1 MIHSTIDAVPDGE
14 SAGMPARENE
24 GVEKPGSPFPRALS
38 RLRWLIDPAVLA
50 VCYFIAGYIGL
61 SLAVPPGYA
70 TVVWP
75 ASGVALAA
83 LLLRGPR
90 VCAGVWIGSAAINI
104 LHSFD
109 GVTSVREAILPLAIA
124 ATVGLGACLQA
135 LAGWAMF
142 QRLPTRIEG
151 RDWRHLLRLSVALIL
166 PCLISATIGVAT
178 LVMAGAV
185 PVEIIGTN
193 WSTWLLGDVLGTFF
207 VLPILIFSGH
217 SPITILWRGTALGG
231 ASALIAAC
239 LTTTLL
245 LTFYATRHAA
255 EQAYNQSNESFAALA
270 TDTEQALAYRLG
282 TYSRAIE
289 AAGAFAALSD
299 HVTPDAWRDYV
310 SRLQLDHSYPG
321 MRGLGIFREVRADRM
336 EMFRKQF
343 ADEFGDRFAVHP
355 EVDSNVHFVIDRIEP
370 LEDNLAALGLDLAFE
385 QGRRD
390 AIALSDATGEPT
402 ITRPIKL
409 VQDSGEGVGFLLM
422 RPIEE
427 DDPQFGRRWSYS
439 PLIAADFLADL
450 TPRQGGDFSLE
461 VFFGRSTEPDDLMYA
476 TGVDPSSPPGFE
488 LVRTIEMANE
498 PITLR
503 WRALPAFEERITSDE
518 PLIVLASGIVVTILL
533 GLLLIAFSRREA
545 LVVRKVEEAT
555 AEVAERNRML
565 NLAEATAHVGHWYVD
580 LERGTV
586 KWSDEVFR
594 LHGLEGQSP
603 PNLDR
608 AIEYYHP
615 EDRPFVEDAIAEAA
629 ASGTGFR
636 FTARLMVAEG
646 TFRHVEVIGH
656 AGNEAEDDRSGG
668 IGAVESGGD
677 DVGAK
682 SLFGVIIDRTE
693 EVEMRRNLTD
703 ARDRARAADEAKT
716 SFLAN
721 MSHEIRT
728 PMNGVI
734 GFTELA
740 LSEEEDPVQRRRLGM
755 IADSGN
761 AMLRLLNDLLDLAKI
776 EANQM
781 SVNGEPADMRHTMRS
796 CLRLMEPVAKAKRIR
811 LDLDI
816 DPDLPP
822 RVVVDKM
829 RLRQIVLNL
838 LGNAVKF
845 TEEGEVALG
854 LELIG
859 SGDDRVMRIT
869 VRDTG
874 IGIPADRLES
884 VFEKFTQADATT
896 ARRFGGTGLGL
907 PISAELARLMGGD
920 LRVESELG
928 EGSVFI
934 LDLPLRAAETPM
946 NDGDE
951 VKASDT
957 AQTPPSERLRIL
969 VAEDNPVNQELTRA
983 MVEKAGHG
991 CELAE
996 NGREAIAMVRR
1007 ARGQGAPF
1015 DLVLMDMQMPVL
1027 DGVGATMAIREAG
1040 FSPAELPIIAV
1051 TANAYAD
1058 DIRQCRVAGMQGH
1071 LAKPLRMGDLSRV
1084 VAQWAASPGG
1094 DVTGSAPAK
1103 PTSAKPA
1110 PAKRGSA
1117 SRDAA
1122 MSPRLRK
1129 MFADRLRA
1137 TRDAIATAQA
1147 MSSIDEDTRGEIA
1160 GLLHQI
1166 AGTAAYFD
1174 AAELGSRCL
1183 ETEKD
1188 LLACDDDAEMRAML
1202 TRIDKLLVQ
1211 ESPEQEMEH
1220 E

>member
-1 MIHSTIDAVPDGE
+1 MIHSTIDAVPNGE
-14 SAGMPARENE
+14 SAGMPARDHE
-24 GVEKPGSPFPRALS
+24 GAETPKPTLPSAHS

-90 VCAGVWIGSAAINI
+90 ICAGVWMGSAAINI
-104 LHSFD
+104 LHSFE
-109 GVTSVREAILPLAIA
+109 GITSVREAILPLAIA
-124 ATVGLGACLQA
+124 AIVGLGACLQA
-135 LAGWAMF
+135 LAGWAMV
-142 QRLPTRIEG
+142 QRLSARIEA
-151 RDWRHLLRLSVALIL
+151 RDWRQLMRLTGALIL
-166 PCLISATIGVAT
+166 PCLISATIGVGT

-185 PVEIIGTN
+185 PVEMIGTN
-193 WSTWLLGDVLGTFF
+193 WSTWLFGDVLGIFF

-217 SPITILWRGTALGG
+217 SPITMLWRGRALGR

-255 EQAYNQSNESFAALA
+255 EQAYHQSNESFAALA

-289 AAGAFAALSD
+289 AAGAFAALSN
-299 HVTPDAWRDYV
+299 HVTPDAWRNYV
-310 SRLQLDHSYPG
+310 SRLHLEHSYPG
-321 MRGLGIFREVRADRM
+321 MRGLGIFREVRADKM
-336 EMFRKQF
+336 ETFRNQF

-355 EVDSNVHFVIDRIEP
+355 EVDSDVHFVIDRIEP

-390 AIALSDATGEPT
+390 AIALSSATGQPT

-409 VQDSGEGVGFLLM
+409 VQDSGQGVGFLLM

-461 VFFGRSTEPDDLMYA
+461 VFFGRSTEPDDLMYSTDVDRA
-476 TGVDPSSPPGFE
+476 TAPAFE
-488 LVRTIEMANE
+488 IVRTIEMANE

-533 GLLLIAFSRREA
+533 GLLLVALSRREA
-545 LVVRKVEEAT
+545 VVVRMVEEAT
-555 AEVAERNRML
+555 AEVEERNRML

-580 LERGTV
+580 LEQGTV
-586 KWSDEVFR
+586 DWSDEVFR
-594 LHGLEGQSP
+594 LHGLEGKAP
-603 PNLDR
+603 PKLDK
-608 AIEYYHP
+608 AIEFYHP

-629 ASGTGFR
+629 ASKTGFR
-636 FTARLMVAEG
+636 FNARLMVAEG

-656 AGNEAEDDRSGG
+656 AGNDGEGDRGGELAAADD
-668 IGAVESGGD
+668 A
-677 DVGAK
+677 GAK

-693 EVEMRRNLTD
+693 EIEMRRSLTD

-740 LSEEEDPVQRRRLGM
+740 LCEEKDPVQRRRLGM

-796 CLRLMEPVAKAKRIR
+796 CLRLMEPVAKAKRIH
-811 LDLDI
+811 LNLDI
-816 DPDLPP
+816 DPDLPS

-854 LELIG
+854 LEIIP
-859 SGDDRVMRIT
+859 SGDDRVIRIT

-874 IGIPADRLES
+874 IGIPADRLEN

-928 EGSVFI
+928 KGSVFI
-934 LDLPLRAAETPM
+934 LDLPLRVAEPVAEEGEEFGSPD
-946 NDGDE
+946 NGE
-951 VKASDT
+951 AS
-957 AQTPPSERLRIL
+957 QSGNLRIL

-983 MVEKAGHG
+983 MVEKAGHT

-996 NGREAIAMVRR
+996 NGREAIAKVRL
-1007 ARGQGAPF
+1007 AREKGAPF

-1051 TANAYAD
+1051 TANAYTD

-1084 VAQWAASPGG
+1084 IAQWSASPG
-1094 DVTGSAPAK
+1094 DDDTR
-1103 PTSAKPA
+1103 PA
-1110 PAKRGSA
+1110 PAKLA
-1117 SRDAA
+1117 TAKPAAAKRDAA
-1122 MSPRLRK
+1122 TSPRLRK
-1129 MFADRLRA
+1129 MFADRLTA
-1137 TRDAIATAQA
+1137 TRDAIAAAQA
-1147 MSSIDEDTRGEIA
+1147 MDSIDRDTRDEIA

-1174 AAELGSRCL
+1174 GAELGSQCL
-1183 ETEKD
+1183 ETEKA
-1188 LLACDDDAEMRAML
+1188 LLACEDNGEMRAML
-1202 TRIDKLLVQ
+1202 TRIDRLLGQ
-1211 ESPEQEMEH
+1211 ESPEETNED